1 MRFGT
6 LTPNMAKFMEACVKG
21 RMNVIISGGTGSGKT
36 KLVINRGAKQFGVD
50 IHDVEKTI
58 DFLAAE
64 EVPSEGNTVVNAA
77 NKGVPFVL
85 SHPQTPVS
93 KAVQRVARLI
103 IDDLGY
109 QNDLRQGKE
118 KGNKSKKTGFIN
130 IFNR

>member
-1 MRFGT
+1 MHH
-6 LTPNMAKFMEACVKG
+6 
-21 RMNVIISGGTGSGKT
+21 SGKT

-50 IHDVEKTI
+50 IQDVEKTI

-85 SHPQTPVS
+85 SHPQAPVS
-93 KAVQRVARLI
+93 KAVQRVARMVV
-103 IDDLGY
+103 DDSGY

-118 KGNKSKKTGFIN
+118 KGKKSKKTGFRN
-130 IFNR
+130 IFSR

>member
-1 MRFGT
+1 MDLPAVKNVKLSLNLLDT
-6 LTPNMAKFMEACVKG
+6 LHH
-21 RMNVIISGGTGSGKT
+21 SGKT

-85 SHPQTPVS
+85 SHSQTPVS
-93 KAVQRVARLI
+93 KAVQRVARMI
-103 IDDLGY
+103 VDDSGY

-118 KGNKSKKTGFIN
+118 QGNKNKKKGIKS
-130 IFNR
+130 IFSR